1 LLYLTYIDEF
11 GHVGPFLSSTDPKHN
26 THPAFGLGGFALPYK
41 HVRYFSTWFFKL
53 KNKLLHFELNRCGEH
68 PAKWEKK
75 GSALFTE
82 KNVRKYREL
91 RKATFSLLNKIKQL
105 DGFTIFVG
113 VEKKRDI
120 ASHNAKQLFNAE
132 LRELIKRID
141 AECKSRKSKFIM
153 ILDEQEQNVMR
164 KEIVETASIAMYG
177 VDPRSC
183 LIEPPIQVE
192 SYLYQTVQCA
202 DWLCG
207 LYGRLAYYDCL
218 PTDKPGFDV
227 FEKYFASRLKVVSLR
242 SGLRRLKS

>member
-1 LLYLTYIDEF
+1 MLYLLYVDEF
-11 GHVGPFLSSTDPKHN
+11 GHIGPFLSSTDPKHN
-26 THPAFGLGGFALPYK
+26 THPAFGLGGFVLPYK

-53 KNKLLHFELNRCGEH
+53 KNRLLEFELKRSGEH

-75 GSALFTE
+75 GSALYTE
-82 KNVRKYREL
+82 ENLRKYREL
-91 RKATFSLLNKIKQL
+91 RKATFRLLNKIKKL
-105 DGFTIFVG
+105 DGFSIHVG
-113 VEKKRDI
+113 VEKKRDVP
-120 ASHNAKQLFNAE
+120 SHNSKRLYHAV

-141 AECKSRKSKFIM
+141 EECQSRNSTFMM

-177 VDPRSC
+177 NDSRSC

-207 LYGRLAYYDCL
+207 IFGRLAYYSCL
-218 PTDKPGFDV
+218 PTDKPEFDI
-227 FEKYFASRLKVVSLR
+227 FEKYFAARLQTVSTR
-242 SGLRRLKS
+242 SGLRRLKT